1 MENVFEIRDDQIDVQ
16 KIMEKIDKKIE
27 EKKKAG
33 VYDKYDLSQ
42 INNLEIEKITDDR
55 DFLEY
60 YLKVIKQTYDI
71 DIGDFE
77 IHSKGGLLGKP
88 VVWLKKIIWRFM
100 KFYTYRLF
108 SQQKEF
114 NAQITNALISL
125 NQKLDKSLAEINKK
139 LEK

>member
-1 MENVFEIRDDQIDVQ
+1 MKDIFEIKDEKVDVQ
-16 KIMEKIDKKIE
+16 RIMEIIDRRIT

-33 VYDKYDLSQ
+33 LYDKYDLSRVSS
-42 INNLEIEKITDDR
+42 LEIKKITDDR

-60 YLKVIKQTYDI
+60 YLKVIKKNSDI

-77 IHSKGGLLGKP
+77 IHSKGGPLGKP
-88 VVWLKKIIWRFM
+88 VVWIKKIIWKLL

-114 NAQITNALISL
+114 NAQVTNTLLSL
-125 NQKLDKSLAEINKK
+125 NQKIDKSLAEIKDK
-139 LEK
+139 IEK